1 MNRRNPASIVNP
13 AVAPIALVLIL
24 PALVF
29 LAAATGRLLQPVQH
43 QPAATAEAIF
53 RGFAALPKPLGFM
66 ILLIGPLCAFVLA
79 AVDQWLRWRR
89 DERWRAAVLALAA
102 ACGRVAARPLAVM
115 SAAALLGGALWLAL
129 VVVHVIIG

>member
-13 AVAPIALVLIL
+13 AVGPIALILVL

-53 RGFAALPKPLGFM
+53 RGFAALPRPLGFM
-66 ILLIGPLCAFVLA
+66 ILLIGAALRLCARGHRPMAPLA
-79 AVDQWLRWRR
+79 A
-89 DERWRAAVLALAA
+89 
-102 ACGRVAARPLAVM
+102 G
-115 SAAALLGGALWLAL
+115 
-129 VVVHVIIG
+129 